1 MVNINVRE
9 LDRVYNNDNVYY
21 RCHIK
26 CDCNNRT
33 KTFYHEKVMKADEEL
48 HFTDE
53 ELIQLFKSQPWDIKE
68 MNYNVVIQ
76 EPEPQPE
83 PEPEPQPE
91 PEQDIEDDKISG
103 FTDVELNEDEMEL
116 LKKLQQKRHT

>member
-53 ELIQLFKSQPWDIKE
+53 ELMPLHQIKIISYKDKANWQLEAKYTIGNKYTSYE
-68 MNYNVVIQ
+68 
-76 EPEPQPE
+76 
-83 PEPEPQPE
+83 
-91 PEQDIEDDKISG
+91 
-103 FTDVELNEDEMEL
+103 
-116 LKKLQQKRHT
+116 